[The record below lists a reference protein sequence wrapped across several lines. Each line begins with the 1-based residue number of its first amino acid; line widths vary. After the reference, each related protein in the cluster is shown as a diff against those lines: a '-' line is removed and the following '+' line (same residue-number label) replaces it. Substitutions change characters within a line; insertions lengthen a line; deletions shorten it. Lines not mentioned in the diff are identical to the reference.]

1 MDWGVIAYWVVGSVI
16 ITALLW
22 YFRVL
27 PVNYQ
32 SDQQCGSLPFWQLAA
47 KFPDEAYQFFLK
59 EGCWFIDEV
68 PTFIDRKDLYGPFKL
83 FVPGLSRLVTIYC
96 IADQIDNSQA
106 EFIELMG

>member
-1 MDWGVIAYWVVGSVI
+1 MFLQRIHYLLRQFFRPDDKI
-16 ITALLW
+16 I
-22 YFRVL
+22 R
-27 PVNYQ
+27 
-32 SDQQCGSLPFWQLAA
+32 GSLPFWQLAA
-47 KFPDEAYQFFLK
+47 KYPDEAYQFFLK